1 LPTIHYLLKQSE
13 SIFSFAQFYA
23 ILFASTSSKKLF
35 FMQRRIKLIAL
46 AVIASSTLVLMS
58 LKSSQSIEKENEKTL
73 HAFDKKATAPKIQV
87 AILLDVSSSMEGL
100 IEQAKAQLWNMVN
113 VMGKAKCE
121 GAAPQIE
128 IALYE
133 YGRTSNPISAGY
145 VKQLSP
151 FSNDLDDLSKKLFA
165 LTTNGGDEFCG
176 QVIFTSLNDLKWSAD
191 TSNYKVIFIA
201 GNEDFLQ
208 GKLHYT
214 KACAE
219 AKNKGVI
226 VNTIYCGDKIQGIA
240 EHWNLNA
247 ECGTGSYTNINP
259 NAHIEEIPTPYDSV
273 IYALNTKLNGTYVGY
288 GSFGYANTARQQEMD
303 ESNARMSVSAGIQRS
318 KAKAN
323 DAVYSNESWDLI
335 DAYKADS
342 GFLKKMDKNTLPDSL
357 KNKSKKELEILVQ
370 QKKNERSAIQTQIIN
385 LNVQR
390 DQYIQVEKAKK
401 QNGNKEATLETEVE
415 RIIRVQAQKHKM
427 IIQ

>member
-1 LPTIHYLLKQSE
+1 MHSQTNRIAVAVLTCTAL
-13 SIFSFAQFYA
+13 IF
-23 ILFASTSSKKLF
+23 
-35 FMQRRIKLIAL
+35 
-46 AVIASSTLVLMS
+46 MS
-58 LKSSQSIEKENEKTL
+58 LKSSKSPQKETDQTFQ
-73 HAFDKKATAPKIQV
+73 AFDKKAKAPKIQV
-87 AILLDVSSSMEGL
+87 AILLDVSGSMDGL

-113 VMGKAKCE
+113 VMGKAKCD
-121 GAAPQIE
+121 GVAPQIE

-133 YGRTSNPISAGY
+133 YGRSNNPVSAGY

-151 FSNDLDDLSKKLFA
+151 FSNDLDELSKKLFA

-176 QVIFTSLNDLKWSAD
+176 QVIYTSLNELKWSAD

-226 VNTIYCGDKIQGIA
+226 VNTIYCGDKMQGIA

-247 ECGTGSYTNINP
+247 ECGTGSYTNIN
-259 NAHIEEIPTPYDSV
+259 ADAKVEEIPTPYDSV

-288 GSFGYANTARQQEMD
+288 GSLGYANTVRQENMD
-303 ESNARMSVSAGIQRS
+303 YLNTQMSPSAGIARS

-323 DAVYSNESWDLI
+323 DAVYNNSSWDMV
-335 DAYKADS
+335 DAYKKDS
-342 GFLKKMDKNTLPDSL
+342 LVFLKKIDKATLHDSL
-357 KNKSKKELEILVQ
+357 KNKSIKELEILVQ
-370 QKKNERSAIQTQIIN
+370 QKKNERNAIQTQIIN

-390 DQYIQVEKAKK
+390 DQFIQVERSKK
-401 QNGNKEATLETEVE
+401 QTGQKEATLETEVE
-415 RIIRVQAQKHKM
+415 RIIKAQAVKHRM
-427 IIQ
+427 VIQ